1 MVRTDCHTFDP
12 LFSPLTSAQNPCFYQ
27 KLSPKV
33 LFFSHCPEFW
43 KFFSQRPLISWN
55 LRKRYSNVPIFMA
68 FVTERPPIFC
78 LAYTWFVWGECCS
91 LKHGQKLENFVFSK
105 QNRAIW
111 WILSGANLIKV
122 MKIKF
127 QFYRLNRPN
136 CALWMNFIG
145 GQGWYTGYYHPS
157 QTWKGIYPTT
167 TLYKSAHLALSTNAK
182 CTWGCASGGIL
193 SVRCNAGPAEGSG
206 KSLQYRSNL
215 RLYPVNF
222 GNKLC
227 TLIFIILSIWLNFFD
242 PPPFTTEN
250 FLVPPSG
257 NSKLLQP
264 PSILPSP
271 PTKVFMNA
279 PLV

>member
-1 MVRTDCHTFDP
+1 MYLRPWIFKHAWAKFNLGQLVKVQAQELRTPNQWGSLIYKQWYAPTTTN
-12 LFSPLTSAQNPCFYQ
+12 LTLIFTPTSVQNPCFYQ

-33 LFFSHCPEFW
+33 LFLSHCPEFW
-43 KFFSQRPLISWN
+43 EFFTQRPLIGWN
-55 LRKRYSNVPIFMA
+55 LRKRYPNVPYFYA

-111 WILSGANLIKV
+111 WILSGPNLIEV

-145 GQGWYTGYYHPS
+145 GQGWYTGYYHHS

-167 TLYKSAHLALSTNAK
+167 TLYKSAHLAL
-182 CTWGCASGGIL
+182 
-193 SVRCNAGPAEGSG
+193 
-206 KSLQYRSNL
+206 
-215 RLYPVNF
+215 
-222 GNKLC
+222 
-227 TLIFIILSIWLNFFD
+227 
-242 PPPFTTEN
+242 
-250 FLVPPSG
+250 
-257 NSKLLQP
+257 
-264 PSILPSP
+264 
-271 PTKVFMNA
+271 
-279 PLV
+279 